1 MPAGFL
7 PIKPAQIC
15 AALGVALGP
24 AGVRVAVAVR
34 VCADVTVALGRGV
47 LVAVPVSVGMLVDVA
62 VGIGVLV
69 AVALG
74 KTVAVAVGVGVGA
87 PAHAPKRGVSHN
99 KTNNGMICLSDCFCM
114 TCSNYR
120 TIALSN

>member
-24 AGVRVAVAVR
+24 AGVCIAVAVR
-34 VCADVTVALGRGV
+34 VRASVAVVLGCGVSVAVTVGV
-47 LVAVPVSVGMLVDVA
+47 LVDVA

-74 KTVAVAVGVGVGA
+74 KTVAVAVGVGVGVL
-87 PAHAPKRGVSHN
+87 AHAPKKAVSHS
-99 KTNNGMICLSDCFCM
+99 KTNARMICLLDCFCM
-114 TCSNYR
+114 TYP
-120 TIALSN
+120 TIALLHY